1 MFLCF
6 SYKYIFQL
14 FPRSDQNAYHGH
26 TVVYF
31 ESVQQ
36 QLSCWKKNPPQ
47 HHLWINPL
55 LKLVPDNYIIWSCF
69 SNVY

>member
-14 FPRSDQNAYHGH
+14 FPKSDQNADYGH

-31 ESVQQ
+31 VSVQQ
-36 QLSCWKKNPPQ
+36 QLSCWKKNPP
-47 HHLWINPL
+47 
-55 LKLVPDNYIIWSCF
+55 
-69 SNVY
+69 